1 MTTKTASTETNQIP
15 KRATKVVELYDT
27 TLRDGAQQEGISLSV
42 EDKLAITRL
51 LDDLGVDIIEGGY
64 AGATPKDDEYFKR
77 VQHMQLQNAEI
88 AAFGNTRRADADC
101 EDDVSMQALLSSD
114 APIATIVGKAS
125 EYQVSVVLETSVE
138 ENLAMISDSVSYLK
152 SHGRRVIYDAEH
164 FFDGFKENPD
174 YAVRCL
180 WSAFDAGA
188 ERLVLCDT
196 NGGTLPHEIG
206 EIVAS
211 VKRELPDD
219 AVLGI
224 HTHNDTDT
232 AVASAME
239 AFRAGTLQ
247 IQGCINGYGER
258 TGNANLISVIGNL
271 NLKLGVEAIE
281 PEKLPEL
288 TSLSKV
294 VSEIVNRRPFP
305 FQPYVGVS
313 AFTHKGGLHAAATE
327 KSAAAYQHIDPS
339 VVGNGTRVTISEL
352 SGRGNVM
359 TLIRELGLEDALERE
374 DARRIVEHIKQQE
387 SQGFAYES
395 ASASLELVILR
406 NLANYEPPF
415 ELVDFMVIVENRRR
429 ASFGTGWRN
438 DGVEHPV
445 LSEATVKIRVGEDV
459 FLEAAEGNGPVD
471 ALNRGLRKAISDKF
485 PEVESIN
492 LTDYKVRVVNETLG
506 TGASVRVTIESAAE
520 GHVWSTVGASTN
532 IINASWMAL
541 ADSAEWWLNHK
552 LRERSRAV

>member
-1 MTTKTASTETNQIP
+1 MDKW
-15 KRATKVVELYDT
+15 VEIYDT

-42 EDKLAITRL
+42 EDKITITKL
-51 LDDLGVDIIEGGY
+51 LDEFGVGIIEGGY
-64 AGATPKDDEYFKR
+64 AGATPKDEEFFER
-77 VQHMQLQNAEI
+77 VKSLELKNAEI

-101 EDDVSMQALLSSD
+101 DDDVSMQALIESG
-114 APIATIVGKAS
+114 APITTIVGKAS
-125 EYQVSVVLETSVE
+125 EYQVRVVLETSVE
-138 ENLAMISDSVSYLK
+138 ENLSMIADSVTYLK
-152 SHGRRVIYDAEH
+152 SRGRRVFYDAEH
-164 FFDGFKENPD
+164 FFDGYKENPD

-180 WSAFDAGA
+180 RAAHDAGA

-206 EIVAS
+206 EIVSA
-211 VKRELPDD
+211 VRNALPDD

-239 AFRAGTLQ
+239 AFRAGANQ

-258 TGNANLISVIGNL
+258 TGNANLVSVIGNL
-271 NLKLGVEAIE
+271 NLKMGVNAVE
-281 PEKLPEL
+281 PEKLNEL
-288 TSLSKV
+288 TGLSKI

-359 TLIRELGLEDALERE
+359 RLIRELGLEEDLSRD

-387 SQGFAYES
+387 SLGFAYEN
-395 ASASLELVILR
+395 ADASLELLIQR
-406 NLANYEPPF
+406 NLPNYEAPF

-429 ASFGTGWRN
+429 ASFGTGWRD
-438 DGVEHPV
+438 DGVEHPF
-445 LSEATVKIRVGEDV
+445 LSEVTIKIRVGEEV
-459 FLEAAEGNGPVD
+459 YLEAAEGNGPVD
-471 ALNRGLRKAISDKF
+471 ALNRGLRKAISDEF

-492 LTDYKVRVVNETLG
+492 LTDYKVRVVNETMG

-520 GHVWSTVGASTN
+520 GRVWNTVGASTN

-552 LRERSRAV
+552 FRERSR